1 MIISKEKVLASPSV
15 NIIWNEGID
24 NYMTLAESPD
34 SVLRQFFSIDDWQF
48 IKHIYQAVID
58 ESNVQF
64 KEKGIAFNNDTVI
77 LTCCDEDTEIGKDVF
92 FKLIAYLFD
101 LMIVGANDDHH
112 GIRYEPWWQTYTE
125 VSYRLQHKVQFEI
138 V

>member
-1 MIISKEKVLASPSV
+1 MTIDKEKSIALSNV

-24 NYMTLAESPD
+24 KYMTLAES
-34 SVLRQFFSIDDWQF
+34 SNRVIEQFFSINSWEF

-58 ESNVQF
+58 ESNVQYE
-64 KEKGIAFNNDTVI
+64 EKGIVFYNDTVI
-77 LTCCDEDTEIGKDVF
+77 LYCDEEEAQIEKEEF
-92 FKLIAYLFD
+92 FKLIASLFD

-112 GIRYEPWWQTYTE
+112 GIRYEPWWQTFTE
-125 VSYRLQHKVQFEI
+125 VSYRLQHKVQLEI

>member
-1 MIISKEKVLASPSV
+1 MTISKEKALALSSV

-24 NYMTLAESPD
+24 NYMTLAESSD
-34 SVLRQFFSIDDWQF
+34 SVLKQFFSIDDWQF

-58 ESNVQF
+58 ESNVQY
-64 KEKGIAFNNDTVI
+64 KEKGIAFYKDTVI
-77 LTCCDEDTEIGKDVF
+77 LSCDEEESEIEKEEF

-101 LMIVGANDDHH
+101 LMVVGANDDHH

-125 VSYRLQHKVQFEI
+125 VSYRLQHKVQLEI
-138 V
+138 I